1 VTTRAAN
8 RNEVDLDLIEAQNIS
23 RLFSAL
29 NDESRVR
36 IVYLLMQEE
45 RIFVSEIA
53 ERTGQHISSVSHHL
67 RILKDLGFVRHERE
81 GKHVYHMLDDE
92 CIRDIMER
100 AKEHVAGK

>member
-1 VTTRAAN
+1 MTTRISEQTKDN
-8 RNEVDLDLIEAQNIS
+8 LDQLGAQNIA

-36 IVYLLMQEE
+36 IVHLLMQED

-67 RILKDLGFVRHERE
+67 RILKDLGFVKHERK
-81 GKHVYHMLDDE
+81 GKHVYHMLDDD

>member
-1 VTTRAAN
+1 VTTRPT
-8 RNEVDLDLIEAQNIS
+8 EQEELDLNQIDAQNIS

-36 IVYLLMQEE
+36 IVDLLMREE
-45 RIFVSEIA
+45 RMFVSEIA
-53 ERTGQHISSVSHHL
+53 DRTGQHISSVSHHL
-67 RILKDLGFVRHERE
+67 RILKDLGFVRHERD
-81 GKHVYHMLDDE
+81 GKHVYHMLDDD

>member
-1 VTTRAAN
+1 MTARTSKHIEA
-8 RNEVDLDLIEAQNIS
+8 DLDQLDAQNIA

-36 IVYLLMQEE
+36 IVHLLMQEK

-67 RILKDLGFVRHERE
+67 RILKDLGFVKHERQ
-81 GKHVYHMLDDE
+81 GKKVYHMLDDD